1 MPDQPTFRYR
11 MKLKPVT
18 SYYFGDER
26 GFGVEEKQNYLVKS
40 RHWPQQTTLLGM
52 LRYLLLREKGL
63 LAATDQQV
71 SPNAAALIGAESFRL
86 DAGQANLG
94 GPLDFGA
101 IRQIGPL
108 YLLDGDTAWFPAP
121 LFHGKAAE
129 PQAAHAWL
137 GYGKQP
143 AMLLEGYD
151 AKEYEAAKLISAAG
165 DLISQGDVFLEQ
177 TQTGIHKS
185 RNGQPHNEAFYKQTS
200 VTLKKK
206 DGKKGYNWTF
216 AFTVE
221 TTEPLPAKGLVP
233 MGGEQRMFAFEAEPE
248 KQDPPRYALP
258 AGMKPCLVLLSDALV
273 DPEVYAHCEF
283 ATVHTLDFRFLKTS
297 IGKTSRYHNVSRDN
311 KTTDLVKSEK
321 FTLLEKGSV
330 LYPRDNQ
337 QVQALISLPRLQQIG
352 YNHFQPFTS

>member
-52 LRYLLLREKGL
+52 LRYLVLRENNL
-63 LAATDQQV
+63 LAEPGQSV
-71 SPNAAALIGAESFRL
+71 SEEAKALIGEQSFSL
-86 DAGQANLG
+86 DPASPGMG
-94 GPLDFGA
+94 ERLDFGM
-101 IRQIGPL
+101 IRSLGPL
-108 YLLDGDTAWFPAP
+108 YLLDSDTAWFPAP
-121 LFHGKAAE
+121 LFHGKAAQ

-185 RNGQPHNEAFYKQTS
+185 RNGQPHDEAFYKQTS
-200 VTLKKK
+200 VTLS
-206 DGKKGYNWTF
+206 KKGGHNWSF
-216 AFTVE
+216 AFSVE

-233 MGGEQRMFAFEAEPE
+233 MGGEQRMFAFKAEPE

-297 IGKTSRYHNVSRDN
+297 IGQTSRYHNVSRDN
-311 KTTDLVKSEK
+311 RTTDLVKSEK

-337 QVQALISLPRLQQIG
+337 QVQALLSLPRLQQIG